1 MGKTERQTGN
11 GFTELAMP
19 PFSSCALCRQ
29 RMNEVCLE
37 KCAPSKDYSEF
48 ELREGI
54 NLDLAPRFPMKEFV
68 EQMPPKV
75 RQIVVAA
82 YISLM
87 VDHLQGRVSYARPIV
102 NRSRKADDGSRN
114 NQTAALVEI
123 ATLQTNADEDTTG
136 TDDL

>member
-1 MGKTERQTGN
+1 
-11 GFTELAMP
+11 MP
-19 PFSSCALCRQ
+19 PFSTCAMCRQ

-37 KCAPSKDYSEF
+37 KCAPTQDYSEF
-48 ELREGI
+48 ELRESI
-54 NLDLAPRFPMKEFV
+54 NLDLAPRFPMQEFV

-102 NRSRKADDGSRN
+102 YRSRKADDHSRN
-114 NQTAALVEI
+114 HQIAALVEI
-123 ATLQTNADEDTTG
+123 ATLQTKADEDTTG